1 MNDSPADMRTS
12 RIASESQSLYFK
24 RHITVLYS
32 SRWEWLIC
40 LSGEVEAAGPS
51 AHVCTCGDMVLWQC
65 LSRRTTPLL
74 PSASDKGYPSVYGGG
89 HGLSTEVIWLDS
101 VDPAKTIAKGLGL
114 RIIGTLLA

>member
-1 MNDSPADMRTS
+1 MTPRQIWTT

-40 LSGEVEAAGPS
+40 LSGKVEAAGPS
-51 AHVCTCGDMVLWQC
+51 AHVCTCGDTVLWLC
-65 LSRRTTPLL
+65 LSRRMTPLL
-74 PSASDKGYPSVYGGG
+74 PSTSDKGYPSVCGGG

-101 VDPAKTIAKGLGL
+101 VAPAKTIVKGLGL
-114 RIIGTLLA
+114 RIMGTLLA